1 MKKSVVI
8 LLSAFCLIS
17 MSACNS
23 RYVRKNASSTKTSQ
37 VNDTAKSSDKKQ
49 NKEKTIEWSV
59 SDIIKEPENK
69 DFKFEKSGVREY
81 LTYDEYLK
89 EVERMSELKPKY
101 TMVDD
106 EEFSKGKA
114 KLENV
119 FNKVYQSIEEPKGE
133 REGQEPTKDQDK
145 LKRYAA
151 DYYSDL
157 IVDARNNREIQ
168 FLIADYTWLDMEID
182 PNSIKIAKDTANQ
195 VKFELVLVNK
205 TTKQQYYYVTGN
217 FVVNPDIEFIDITG
231 ATLLTDGAVARYN
244 LPQY

>member
-23 RYVRKNASSTKTSQ
+23 RYVRKNASTTKTSQ

-59 SDIIKEPENK
+59 SDIIKEPKNK
-69 DFKFEKSGVREY
+69 DFKFENTGIMNY

-101 TMVDD
+101 TLVDD
-106 EEFSKGKA
+106 EDFKKGKA
-114 KLENV
+114 TLEKV
-119 FNKVYQSIEEPKGE
+119 FNKVYQSVVEPKGE
-133 REGQEPTKDQDK
+133 REGQEPTKDQDR
-145 LKRYAA
+145 LKRNAM

-157 IVDARNNREIQ
+157 IVDTRNNKEIQ
-168 FLIADYTWLDMEID
+168 FLLADYSWLDMEID
-182 PNSIKIAKDTANQ
+182 PNSIKIAKDTGNQ
-195 VKFELVLVNK
+195 VEFELVLVNR

-217 FVVNPDIEFIDITG
+217 FVLSSDTEFIDITG
-231 ATLLTDGAVARYN
+231 ATILTDGAVARYK

>member
-1 MKKSVVI
+1 MKKSVII

-37 VNDTAKSSDKKQ
+37 VKNTEKSSDMKQ

-59 SDIIKEPENK
+59 SDIIKEPKNK
-69 DFKFEKSGVREY
+69 DFKFENTGIMNY

-101 TMVDD
+101 TLVDD
-106 EEFSKGKA
+106 EDFKMGKA
-114 KLENV
+114 TLEKV
-119 FNKVYQSIEEPKGE
+119 FNKVYQSVVEPKGE
-133 REGQEPTKDQDK
+133 REGQEPTKDQDR

-157 IVDARNNREIQ
+157 IVGARNNREVQ

-182 PNSIKIAKDTANQ
+182 PNSIKIAKDTGNQ
-195 VKFELVLVNK
+195 VEFELVLVNR

-217 FVVNPDIEFIDITG
+217 FVLSPNTEFIDITG